1 LSTEEDNERI
11 KLLQDFIKIQT
22 PNGNEVE
29 VAKYIGKLFDENGI
43 SYKIDEFGDKRAN
56 LVAEIGEKKVDDVLV
71 LTGHQ
76 DTVTVPN
83 ADAWHH
89 DPFGAEIV
97 GDKLYGRGAADM
109 KSGLAAQV
117 RTFIELVKEGYKVPG
132 TLRFIATAG
141 EEFGTPG
148 ANRLNDQGISKD
160 VNAMVVGE
168 ASDGNVV
175 YAHCG
180 SFNYEIQSKGKS
192 THSSTPELGINALDG
207 LNEYSNREKH
217 IFDDAPV
224 DEYLGKLVHSITLI
238 KGGDQVNIIPE
249 YGELFGNIR
258 PTLAFDNQHVIDAIQ
273 KTVDDINATTDYELT
288 FKVIHSWH
296 PVETSPEKHLVQVAK
311 QAAEKNYQD
320 RDIQLITYKGATD
333 ASVFTKGNPDI
344 DVIVLGPDNA
354 SVVHQTDEFTTV
366 SSYLDTIKTYKDVV
380 KGYFEK

>member
-1 LSTEEDNERI
+1 MSTEEDNERI

-180 SFNYEIQSKGKS
+180 SFNYEIQSKGNPRKLNS
-192 THSSTPELGINALDG
+192 RTGYQPLDG
-207 LNEYSNREKH
+207 LNEYNAK
-217 IFDDAPV
+217 A
-224 DEYLGKLVHSITLI
+224 YL
-238 KGGDQVNIIPE
+238 
-249 YGELFGNIR
+249 
-258 PTLAFDNQHVIDAIQ
+258 
-273 KTVDDINATTDYELT
+273 
-288 FKVIHSWH
+288 
-296 PVETSPEKHLVQVAK
+296 
-311 QAAEKNYQD
+311 
-320 RDIQLITYKGATD
+320 
-333 ASVFTKGNPDI
+333 
-344 DVIVLGPDNA
+344 
-354 SVVHQTDEFTTV
+354 
-366 SSYLDTIKTYKDVV
+366 
-380 KGYFEK
+380 